1 MEQTLAAPTPVT
13 TAEDSDLNDDE
24 LCTRTAEA
32 ACSDS
37 AEVFVASESGLAM
50 DRFYDT
56 LLLLGGA
63 RGWVALECIGRVL
76 DWDHEL
82 LEEYA
87 GFWQELDMVEIDG
100 DRVSFCKHVFND
112 FDSDGFEQSP
122 AVMSR

>member
-13 TAEDSDLNDDE
+13 TAEDLDLNDNE
-24 LCTRTAEA
+24 FYTRTAGA
-32 ACSDS
+32 VCSDS
-37 AEVFVASESGLAM
+37 AEVFVASESGLDM

-76 DWDHEL
+76 DWEHEL

-100 DRVSFCKHVFND
+100 DRVSFNQHVVD
-112 FDSDGFEQSP
+112 DCASDGFEQSP